1 MTVPRLR
8 GAVWVALCVLLVSG
22 LGLSIRRHGSPVSA
36 TPESRTAL
44 VRAAG
49 TLRVVE
55 GRLTGGFGHGDY
67 LPSASPASE
76 STEALWALQKGR
88 AASSPEALADRGL
101 LELFSR
107 DWDEAIANLEEAS
120 ARDSQNA
127 RIATDLAAAYLERA
141 DRMGRPLDTF
151 LALVAAER
159 AIAADPLL
167 PEAYF
172 NQALAF
178 ERLGLRARARA
189 AWVRYLARET
199 EPGWRAEGE
208 EHLGGLERPVRPRAE
223 IDRVALAAAVSG
235 GDRAAVR
242 DLVNPLRLRFRR
254 LGEEE
259 LLADW
264 AEAHRAGSEERAVH
278 SLDAARA
285 VGQALAELSRDN
297 LLRDAVAAIDR
308 ATPVQREALARGH
321 LDFRAG
327 RSLYVAADYQGA
339 VVRLHSARQALLQ
352 GASPFALR
360 AELAVGACEHYL
372 ALGTS
377 ALHRFDAVA
386 AEAADRSYLS
396 LLGESLWMKGLAHFA
411 EHDVPPTLTAY
422 REALAA
428 FDAVRETENVAG
440 AQALLAEISDYEG
453 EIENGWEHRL
463 AALRNTLE
471 IGDSQRLF
479 QVYVEAAVAAT
490 LQGESRVALYFQE
503 EALRYARQD
512 RNPIAIA
519 QALFWRSRNHQALGL
534 AKLASEDLR
543 RAKIVLAEAS
553 PSLIKERT
561 EADVSLAEAEL
572 AAENAPQDAVPL
584 LNRALGLY
592 LRGGHRA
599 RLIEI
604 LTSRAG
610 ARERLGDLDGAEA
623 DLESAAR
630 SIEEWRE
637 KIETPGERISFLAR
651 SEQLFDSLIRLYLEG
666 KKDPARAF
674 DTLERQRA
682 RALLDSVLP
691 FVRPLTTR
699 EVAASLPQ
707 DAVVLSYAVLGERL
721 VVFVLDRHGLRL
733 ESTLSGDWPSLQ
745 HQIIALRAGLAGHA
759 DERELDRRS
768 AALYE
773 TLIQPLAAAIPVHTR
788 LILSAE
794 GTLQRLPFAAL
805 KNPRTGRYLVQDHPL
820 TWAPSASVFVA
831 SATRFRPLAQG
842 APRALLLVSQAEPD
856 LLRFPGLRPLP
867 WVAEEIRQVAGLY
880 PRPELLDGPGA
891 TIDTFLREAPDAE
904 IVHFLGHAIRGRGAS
919 GSCLVL
925 ASQPGN
931 PDSGLLCGDAI
942 ERLRLSRTRLVIL
955 SACGTADGRIAR
967 GEGIESLT
975 RSFLAAGAPAVIG
988 TSWDVK
994 DRTAQLFLT
1003 ELHRK
1008 LREGKDPSEAL
1019 RSTQLRYIGGVDPD
1033 QQSPRFWANFQLT
1046 GGTD

>member
-1 MTVPRLR
+1 M
-8 GAVWVALCVLLVSG
+8 
-22 LGLSIRRHGSPVSA
+22 
-36 TPESRTAL
+36 
-44 VRAAG
+44 
-49 TLRVVE
+49 
-55 GRLTGGFGHGDY
+55 TGGFGHGAY

-76 STEALWALQKGR
+76 SAEALRALRKSR

-101 LELFSR
+101 LDLFSR

-127 RIATDLAAAYLERA
+127 RTATDLAVAYLERA

-178 ERLGLRARARA
+178 ERFGLRARARA
-189 AWVRYLARET
+189 AWVHYLARET

-208 EHLGGLERPVRPRAE
+208 ERLGALERPVRPRAE
-223 IDRVALAAAVSG
+223 IDRTVLDAAVSG

-242 DLVNPLRLRFRR
+242 VLVSPLRQRFRR

-264 AEAHRAGSEERAVH
+264 AEAHLAGSEERAAH
-278 SLDAARA
+278 SLAAARA
-285 VGQALAELSRDN
+285 VGEALAELSRDN
-297 LLRDAVAAIDR
+297 LLRDAVAAIDG
-308 ATPVQREALARGH
+308 ATLVQREALARGH

-327 RSLYVAADYQGA
+327 RSLYVAADYRGA
-339 VVRLHSARQALLQ
+339 AGRLRSARRALLQ
-352 GASPFALR
+352 GGSPFALR
-360 AELAVGACEHYL
+360 AEFAVGACEHYL
-372 ALGTS
+372 SLGTS
-377 ALHRFDAVA
+377 ALHRFEAVA
-386 AEAADRSYLS
+386 AEAANRSYLS

-411 EHDVPPTLTAY
+411 GHDVPPTLTAY
-422 REALAA
+422 RDALAA
-428 FDAVRETENVAG
+428 FDAIQETENVAG
-440 AQALLAEISDYEG
+440 AHALLAEISDYEG
-453 EIENGWEHRL
+453 EIEKGWEHRL

-503 EALRYARQD
+503 EALRSARQD

-534 AKLASEDLR
+534 TERASEDLR
-543 RAKIVLAEAS
+543 RARTVLAGAA
-553 PSLIKERT
+553 PSQIKERT

-572 AAENAPQDAVPL
+572 AADHAPREAVPL
-584 LNRALGLY
+584 LSRALRLY
-592 LRGGHRA
+592 LQGGHQARLVEILRSRA
-599 RLIEI
+599 RAL
-604 LTSRAG
+604 
-610 ARERLGDLDGAEA
+610 ERLADFDGAEA

-637 KIETPGERISFLAR
+637 KIETPAERISFLAG
-651 SEQLFDSLIRLYLEG
+651 SEQLFDSLIRLYLER

-691 FVRPLTTR
+691 TVRPLTTR

-707 DAVVLSYAVLGERL
+707 DAVVLSYAILGDHL
-721 VVFVLDRHGLRL
+721 VAFVIDRHGVRL
-733 ESTLSGDWPSLQ
+733 ASTLSSDWTSLR
-745 HQIIALRAGLAGHA
+745 HQIIALRASLAGHA

-773 TLIQPLAAAIPVHTR
+773 TLIEPLAAAIPDHAR

-805 KNPRTGRYLVQDHPL
+805 KDPRTGRYLVQDHPL

-831 SATRFRPLAQG
+831 SAGRFRPLAQG
-842 APRALLLVSQAEPD
+842 AARTLLLVSQAAPD
-856 LLRFPGLRPLP
+856 QRLYPGLRSLP
-867 WVAEEIRQVAGLY
+867 WVAEEARQAAGLY
-880 PRPELLDGPGA
+880 PGSELFDGRRA
-891 TIDTFLREAPDAE
+891 TIDTFLREAPGAE
-904 IVHFLGHAIRGRGAS
+904 IVHFLGHAIRGRGAR
-919 GSCLVL
+919 GTCLVL
-925 ASQPGN
+925 ATRPGN
-931 PDSGLLCGDAI
+931 PDGGLLCGDAI

-1008 LREGKDPSEAL
+1008 LREGKDPSDAL
-1019 RSTQLRYIGGVDPD
+1019 RSTQLRYIGGADPD

-1046 GGTD
+1046 GGTT